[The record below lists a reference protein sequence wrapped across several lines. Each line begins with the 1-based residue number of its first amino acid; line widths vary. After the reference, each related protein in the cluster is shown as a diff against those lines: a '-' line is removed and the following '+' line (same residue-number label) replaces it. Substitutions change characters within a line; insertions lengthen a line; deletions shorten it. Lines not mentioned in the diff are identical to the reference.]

1 MKFNDTVTRIE
12 NIIRNVVYIRRI
24 GKLVFGLRENC
35 NNVIYYRLEVMR
47 VEPNSIGNDNL
58 INSIKS

>member
-35 NNVIYYRLEVMR
+35 NNVIYYRLEVTR
-47 VEPNSIGNDNL
+47 VEFDR
-58 INSIKS
+58 K

>member
-12 NIIRNVVYIRRI
+12 DIRTCIRRI

-35 NNVIYYRLEVMR
+35 NNIIYYQFEVTMR
-47 VEPNSIGNDNL
+47 
-58 INSIKS
+58 